1 MKILITI
8 LMALFMSSTA
18 NANSIKNVCDYQEE
32 QILSTYGII
41 KSFINMRVKA
51 YEDKDK
57 DKIKQ
62 VNNMLDSA
70 DINLKEE
77 AKTYHYLDCSD
88 FR

>member
-18 NANSIKNVCDYQEE
+18 NANSIKYVCDYQEE

-57 DKIKQ
+57 DKIKE
-62 VNNMLDSA
+62 VNRMLDRA
-70 DINLKEE
+70 DILKE
-77 AKTYHYLDCSD
+77 Y
-88 FR
+88 